1 MSDVYNGEM
10 SHTRRDFLRTASA
23 ALLVLPPS
31 LKSSAAERASK
42 RYAMLIDVDK
52 CYGCMAC
59 VVACAAENNVPLGN
73 FRTWIEHLEKPDGT
87 NIFIPKQCNH
97 CDDPPCVP
105 PCPTGATYKTDDG
118 LVLVN
123 DELCIGCGAC
133 IKACPYGAR
142 FINPI
147 KGVADKCTFCDHRLA
162 AGLLPACV
170 EACPTGARVFGPLAE
185 ANELSR
191 IVRSRPTQVL
201 KPFTGAEPQIY
212 YFSLPDEV
220 NR

>member
-1 MSDVYNGEM
+1 MESV
-10 SHTRRDFLRTASA
+10 SRRNFLKSAA
-23 ALLVLPPS
+23 ALLIVAPALGASTP
-31 LKSSAAERASK
+31 KSGK

-59 VVACAAENNVPLGN
+59 VVACAAENNVPLGS
-73 FRTWIEHLEKPDGT
+73 FRTWIEHLVKPDGT
-87 NIFIPKQCNH
+87 RIFTPKQCNH

-105 PCPTGATYKTDDG
+105 PCPTGATYRTPDG

-133 IKACPYGAR
+133 VKSCPYGAR
-142 FINPI
+142 FINPV

-162 AGLLPACV
+162 EGLLPACV
-170 EACPTGARVFGPLAE
+170 EACPTGARVFGPLHE
-185 ANELSR
+185 ENELSMT
-191 IVRSRPTQVL
+191 VRSRPVQVL
-201 KPFTGAEPQIY
+201 KPYTGANPQIFY
-212 YFSLPDEV
+212 LSLPEEV

>member
-1 MSDVYNGEM
+1 MMIDTS
-10 SHTRRDFLRTASA
+10 RRQFLTTVSA
-23 ALLVLPPS
+23 ALIS
-31 LKSSAAERASK
+31 LTPAMMAAGSEKTTK
-42 RYAMLIDVDK
+42 RYSMFIDVDK

-59 VVACAAENNVPLGN
+59 VIACAAENNVPLGS
-73 FRTWIEHLEKPDGT
+73 FRTWIEHLVKPDGV

-105 PCPTGATYKTDDG
+105 PCPTGATYKTADG

-123 DELCIGCGAC
+123 DELCIGCSAC
-133 IKACPYGAR
+133 VKGCPYGAR
-142 FINPI
+142 FINPV

-170 EACPTGARVFGPLAE
+170 EACPTGARVFGPLNE
-185 ANELSR
+185 DNELSR
-191 IVRSRPTQVL
+191 AVRRRAVQVL
-201 KPFTGAEPQIY
+201 KPHTEAKPMIY
-212 YFSLPDEV
+212 YVSLPDEV